1 MRRALGGLLLV
12 GVLMACG
19 GDDDESTDESADE
32 SANSAT
38 ATTASE
44 DGAGTTATATNETS
58 TTAASEEDPW
68 QAHAVGLRQEPV
80 GSRHEFDCPGGG
92 EADDIWG
99 TDIYTDDSSVCTAAV
114 HAGFITFEDG
124 GTVTIVLEGPQES
137 YEASERNGVTSIEY
151 PFWEGSFS
159 IESAD

>member
-19 GDDDESTDESADE
+19 GDDDESADE
-32 SANSAT
+32 PANSAT
-38 ATTASE
+38 ATTASDDE
-44 DGAGTTATATNETS
+44 VGTTGTNETS
-58 TTAASEEDPW
+58 TTAAPEEDPW